1 LREKCRRMLL
11 DSEDA
16 QDVAQETFIRFWR
29 ANLQELH
36 PLQITAWLYR
46 TSTRLAIDRVRRR
59 KPMLQAAAQSDDVA
73 TATVNRADLPYLSR
87 QLLAQ
92 VAQRVPARELEVAVL
107 QRLDGLSQQELSE
120 VMGISDRTARR
131 LLKKFD
137 ERLERIR
144 KEA

>member
-1 LREKCRRMLL
+1 
-11 DSEDA
+11 
-16 QDVAQETFIRFWR
+16 
-29 ANLQELH
+29 
-36 PLQITAWLYR
+36 
-46 TSTRLAIDRVRRR
+46 
-59 KPMLQAAAQSDDVA
+59 MLQAAAQSHDVA
-73 TATVNRADLPYLSR
+73 TSTVNGPDLPYLSR

-92 VAQRVPARELEVAVL
+92 VAQRVPARELEIAVL